1 MAEDDSTA
9 RAPEEVLRDHLRRRQ
24 RGDLEGDL
32 AANYAADVIVLSKD
46 GAYRGH
52 DGIRQTAAILRDLL
66 PNAEFGYDL
75 MRVEDGVA
83 LLGWSA
89 TVDGRTRVR
98 GGADSFL
105 IRDGRIAAQT
115 IHYAVEDD

>member
-1 MAEDDSTA
+1 MAEGDGTM
-9 RAPEEVLRDHLRRRQ
+9 RAPEEVLRDHLQRRQ

-32 AANYAADVIVLSKD
+32 TANYADDVIVLSKD

-52 DGIRQTAAILRDLL
+52 GGIRQTAAILRDLL

-75 MRVEDGVA
+75 VRVEGDIA

-89 TVDGRTRVR
+89 TVDGKTRVR

-105 IRDGRIAAQT
+105 IRNGRIAAQT
-115 IHYAVEDD
+115 IHYAVEDA